1 MDRDLEIQ
9 EQYESLLKKRSLLRE
24 AVILETNPAI
34 KLQREQQ
41 LKEVEKEIFEFEDKV
56 ELLRENRIILNL
68 KGTNNEVHC
77 VFDNN
82 AVIGRSA
89 TYGFWIDDDSKE
101 ISKLHAVI
109 YYKSK
114 NNAYWIDD
122 LKSVNG
128 TYVNGI
134 KIEEP
139 MQIFVGT
146 QIQLGSSPSFLFE
159 HNKDDLL
166 SQGVLIQHN
175 FDGEEVA
182 RYIIAPKGKVLLGTN
197 SNEVVRF
204 PNFREG
210 KSLGSLIRE
219 TDGFHFIGTDNEEQ
233 LLEHGG
239 ELSFDFLRVG
249 VTIPSIV
256 LKETLGETKLT
267 ENDLEPSQGGM
278 EPEPKPP
285 GEGDVPPYMRKVNI
299 FCSLFIVGIGII
311 LNFTCFRP
319 NINQIDR
326 KLIDECIAELKNPDS
341 HSWFSAKAASNFP
354 TNKSVKILFTRS
366 LQKDKITEYFLNK
379 SSLFNK
385 KNVEIS
391 DYINPDISVES
402 IIRNKINQQNSKD
415 FWLGIEKSNFLGILL
430 WKVTYWHPAPSSA
443 GIPIYSTPIF
453 KWNKTSFLYLPSVF
467 ILSVVVLSSRLTRY
481 WIIERYRNRLQ
492 QDYDDFQKKR
502 TEKIFEAKSYL
513 DEARKLAQSGK
524 LAQALAKTNEL
535 LKSTSMSFPVYKE
548 IIELKKVVLAQIE
561 SGGGA
566 ITVESLNGINR
577 TLNHSTDASKLLY
590 LRILGTPYAYQAPY
604 GLETIS
610 IGRQRRKQNVSDNVG
625 NDVIIRVPG
634 SDKKSLC
641 ISRRHLEIQ
650 RINTE
655 YFVIDKSGG
664 KTSLNGKILT
674 KNEPS
679 RLQSGDRL
687 LIAGVITLEV
697 LIRVK
702 LSGAK
707 TSNVIRIN
715 PPTEVQDNFL
725 IEASI
730 GDMVTEVF
738 DD

>member
-1 MDRDLEIQ
+1 MDRDIEIQ
-9 EQYESLLKKRSLLRE
+9 EQYESLFKKRSLLRK
-24 AVILETNPAI
+24 AVGVENNPAI
-34 KLQREQQ
+34 KLQLEQQ
-41 LKEVEKEIFEFEDKV
+41 LKQSEKELSEFEEKV
-56 ELLRENRIILNL
+56 EFLRENRIILNL

-114 NNAYWIDD
+114 NNEYWIDD

-134 KIEEP
+134 KIEQP
-139 MQIFVGT
+139 VQISIGT
-146 QIQLGSSPSFLFE
+146 QIQLGSALSFLFE
-159 HNKDDLL
+159 HDKNDLL

-175 FDGEEVA
+175 SDGEEVA
-182 RYIIAPKGKVLLGTN
+182 RYIIAPKGKVLLGKN

-210 KSLGSLIRE
+210 KSLGRLVRE
-219 TDGFHFIGTDNEEQ
+219 TDGFHFISTDHEEQ
-233 LLEHGG
+233 LLKHGS
-239 ELSFDFLRVG
+239 ELSLDFLKVG

-256 LKETLGETKLT
+256 LKEYIDDTKIVVDDSEIQINLDD
-267 ENDLEPSQGGM
+267 EIEPP
-278 EPEPKPP
+278 PE
-285 GEGDVPPYMRKVNI
+285 DAVPPYMKKVNI
-299 FCSLFIVGIGII
+299 VLSLFIVCVGII
-311 LNFTCFRP
+311 LNFTGFRP
-319 NINQIDR
+319 KINQIDR
-326 KLIDECIAELKNPDS
+326 KLIDECIAALENPES
-341 HSWFSAKAASNFP
+341 RSWFSENAASNFP
-354 TNKSVKILFTRS
+354 TDKSVKILFTKS
-366 LQKDKITEYFLNK
+366 LQKDEITKYVLNEFGIL
-379 SSLFNK
+379 S
-385 KNVEIS
+385 KNFEVI
-391 DYINPDISVES
+391 DYINPDIRTVES
-402 IIRNKINQQNSKD
+402 VIKNEIIQQNSND
-415 FWLGIEKSNFLGILL
+415 FWLGIEKSNSLGNLS
-430 WKVTYWHPAPSSA
+430 WKITYWHPDPNSEDILI
-443 GIPIYSTPIF
+443 GSTPIF
-453 KWNKTSFLYLPSVF
+453 KWEKRSFLYFPSVLM
-467 ILSVVVLSSRLTRY
+467 LSVVVFGSGLIRY
-481 WIIERYRNRLQ
+481 WIIERYRNQLQ
-492 QDYDDFQKKR
+492 QNYDDFQKKR
-502 TEKIFEAKSYL
+502 TEKIFEIKSYL

-524 LAQALAKTNEL
+524 LAQTLAKTNEL
-535 LKSTSMSFPVYKE
+535 LKSTSRSMPVYKE
-548 IIELKKVVLAQIE
+548 IIDLKKIVLAQIE
-561 SGGGA
+561 SGGGS
-566 ITVESLNGINR
+566 ITVESLNGIHR
-577 TLNHSTDASKLLY
+577 TLNNSTDVSKLLY

-604 GLETIS
+604 GLEAIS
-610 IGRQRRKQNVSDNVG
+610 IGRQRRKQNASDSVG

-664 KTSLNGKILT
+664 RTSLNGKILP

-707 TSNVIRIN
+707 TSNVIRIESPN
-715 PPTEVQDNFL
+715 EVQDNFL